1 MDERRL
7 LKRISIDLE
16 ICGGRPCVKGHR
28 IPVELL
34 LDLLASGV
42 TPEALRGPDYYPSLT
57 LEDIRACLAFAAQ
70 SVRNEDI
77 HFFEELT
84 TSRQ

>member
-7 LKRISIDLE
+7 LKRISIDPE

-28 IPVELL
+28 IPVELV
-34 LDLLASGV
+34 LDFLASGV
-42 TPEALRGPDYYPSLT
+42 APETLRGPEYYPSLT

-77 HFFEELT
+77 YFFEDLA
-84 TSRQ
+84 TSRR